1 MRVVDTSAWIEA
13 LVRSPAGVKIVS
25 LLPHE
30 SDWLVPTIVQYELAK
45 WGARLPAQHEE
56 AIDVIAFSR
65 LCVVAPLTTSI
76 ALEASDVGREF
87 RLAAADAIVYATARQ
102 FGADLLTCD
111 AHFDGLPGVRYLPK
125 AAH

>member
-13 LVRSPAGVKIVS
+13 LVQSSVGQKVLT
-25 LLPHE
+25 LLPPE

-45 WGARLPAQHEE
+45 WGARLPAEQEE

-65 LCVVAPLTTSI
+65 LCVVVPLTTPI
-76 ALEASDVGREF
+76 ALEASDLGREF
-87 RLAAADAIVYATARQ
+87 RLAAADAIVYATARH

-111 AHFDGLPGVRYLPK
+111 GHFDGLPDVRYLPK
-125 AAH
+125 APH

>member
-13 LVRSPAGVKIVS
+13 LVQSSVGQKVLT
-25 LLPHE
+25 LLPPE

-45 WGARLPAQHEE
+45 WGARLPAEQEE

-65 LCVVAPLTTSI
+65 LCVVVPLTTPI
-76 ALEASDVGREF
+76 ALEASDLGREF
-87 RLAAADAIVYATARQ
+87 RLAAADAIVYATARH